1 MNESWLS
8 VFSSPNVHWVLLGT
22 MLLGLTS
29 GILSVFAVLR
39 QQSLL
44 GDVVAHAALP
54 GICLSYL
61 LFGVKSVPLF
71 LGGAL
76 LSGLLAGFLIQ
87 LIVNQSKL
95 RHDAAL
101 AIVLSVFFGFGLML
115 LTYIQ
120 QLPNGNQAGIDR
132 FLFGQ
137 AASLVLA
144 DVRFIAF
151 SAVLIGLLVLLFF
164 KQLKTIC
171 FDASFAA
178 SIGMPVKSLHF
189 LITAL
194 IVVIVITGIQIAGV
208 VLVAALL
215 ITPALSARYWSKSL
229 TTMVWLSALF
239 GSLAGIFGTATSA
252 VLGDIPTG
260 PVIIL
265 YAALIFV
272 LSAVFAPRKGWLA
285 L

>member
-144 DVRFIAF
+144 DVRFIAL

-208 VLVAALL
+208 VLDAALL

-239 GSLAGIFGTATSA
+239 GSLAGLLGTATSA

-272 LSAVFAPRKGWLA
+272 LSAIFAPRKGWLA

>member
-1 MNESWLS
+1 
-8 VFSSPNVHWVLLGT
+8 
-22 MLLGLTS
+22 
-29 GILSVFAVLR
+29 
-39 QQSLL
+39 
-44 GDVVAHAALP
+44 
-54 GICLSYL
+54 
-61 LFGVKSVPLF
+61 
-71 LGGAL
+71 
-76 LSGLLAGFLIQ
+76 
-87 LIVNQSKL
+87 
-95 RHDAAL
+95 
-101 AIVLSVFFGFGLML
+101 
-115 LTYIQ
+115 
-120 QLPNGNQAGIDR
+120 
-132 FLFGQ
+132 
-137 AASLVLA
+137 
-144 DVRFIAF
+144 
-151 SAVLIGLLVLLFF
+151 VLIGLLVLLFF

-239 GSLAGIFGTATSA
+239 GSLAGLLGTATSA

-272 LSAVFAPRKGWLA
+272 LSAIFAPRKGWLA

>member
-144 DVRFIAF
+144 DVRFIAL

-239 GSLAGIFGTATSA
+239 GSLAGLLGTATSA

-272 LSAVFAPRKGWLA
+272 LSAIFAPRKGWLA